1 LEAPEHVTDRQVIV
15 GLAARH
21 RLPTIYPYR
30 EYVDT
35 GGLFSYGIDRA
46 EIYRRLAGMIDQL
59 LRGTNPGDI
68 PYQQQTKFE
77 LVLNQ
82 QTAKSLGVEFPTTL
96 VAVADEVIK

>member
-1 LEAPEHVTDRQVIV
+1 
-15 GLAARH
+15 
-21 RLPTIYPYR
+21 
-30 EYVDT
+30 
-35 GGLFSYGIDRA
+35 
-46 EIYRRLAGMIDQL
+46 MIDQL